1 MDGWTDGFVHSESL
15 AGVRVRRSVI
25 RSFGDSFV
33 RSFPRARVVVKV
45 VVVVVESTHPR
56 VTRVG
61 ETPAEMQMSQTR
73 DDDDDDDV
81 VSTHHAVAV
90 LKPSLSSSSSVAR
103 AAAVDDSDAS
113 SGSEYAG
120 ASATLEWIDPPRAVR
135 RVGVGVGGGG
145 FVASFE
151 SATEKIGCG
160 RSSVVYRGT
169 HVQSGKMCAVK
180 VFRCDDRL
188 VAMQASREVQVLK
201 IIAASR
207 AASQRKRRRRRRD
220 DADLDLSHGL
230 IQCLGIN
237 CNVKQN
243 VISIGFEMMTAGTL
257 AEACQRAG
265 AMVNSPKTA
274 MSVFR
279 SITDALF
286 YLHDVIGVAH
296 RDVKPSNVLLHE
308 DGACKLSDFGLC
320 QPLKRSPPLTRDAA
334 DEIRA
339 EEDALSKDSSQS
351 SSPTTSPSTRRAL
364 LGTMAYMAPELLSND
379 PNVPPSASAGDV
391 WSLGLTIFECVV
403 GRSVFDADDG
413 GPIGLFVQI
422 CEENIDIAGALPGS
436 DEASRALREG
446 LFRSLCRD
454 AAARATAR
462 ELKRCP
468 HLSLSSYDKSNVR
481 DFLLS
486 SRG

>member
-1 MDGWTDGFVHSESL
+1 M
-15 AGVRVRRSVI
+15 RV
-25 RSFGDSFV
+25 D
-33 RSFPRARVVVKV
+33 VVDVDV
-45 VVVVVESTHPR
+45 
-56 VTRVG
+56 
-61 ETPAEMQMSQTR
+61 
-73 DDDDDDDV
+73 DDDG
-81 VSTHHAVAV
+81 TAV
-90 LKPSLSSSSSVAR
+90 LKPKSASSFSSSSSS
-103 AAAVDDSDAS
+103 AADDSDAS
-113 SGSEYAG
+113 SESEYG
-120 ASATLEWIDPPRAVR
+120 ASGATLERIGGAPARRRNR
-135 RVGVGVGGGG
+135 RVG
-145 FVASFE
+145 FAASFQ
-151 SATEKIGCG
+151 STMKKIGCG

-169 HVQSGKMCAVK
+169 HVQSGKICAVK

-188 VAMQASREVQVLK
+188 VAMQASREVQILK
-201 IIAASR
+201 KIAASR
-207 AASQRKRRRRRRD
+207 AKVASQRKRRRRRRRDVGCDD
-220 DADLDLSHGL
+220 DADPGPDLDPSHGL

-279 SITDALF
+279 SVTDALF

-296 RDVKPSNVLLHE
+296 RDVKPSNVLVHE
-308 DGACKLSDFGLC
+308 DGTCKLSDFGLC
-320 QPLKRSPPLTRDAA
+320 QPLKRSPPLTRSA

-339 EEDALSKDSSQS
+339 EEDALSEDSSQS
-351 SSPTTSPSTRRAL
+351 SSPITSPSTRRAL

-379 PNVPPSASAGDV
+379 PNVPRSASAGDV

-403 GRSVFDADDG
+403 GHSVFDADDG

-436 DEASRALREG
+436 DEASRALREC
-446 LFRSLCRD
+446 LYRSLCRD

-468 HLSLSSYDKSNVR
+468 HLSLPSYDKSNVR

>member
-1 MDGWTDGFVHSESL
+1 M
-15 AGVRVRRSVI
+15 RV
-25 RSFGDSFV
+25 D
-33 RSFPRARVVVKV
+33 VVDVDV
-45 VVVVVESTHPR
+45 
-56 VTRVG
+56 
-61 ETPAEMQMSQTR
+61 
-73 DDDDDDDV
+73 DDDG
-81 VSTHHAVAV
+81 TAV
-90 LKPSLSSSSSVAR
+90 LKPKSASSFSSSSSSA
-103 AAAVDDSDAS
+103 DDSDAS
-113 SGSEYAG
+113 SESEYG
-120 ASATLEWIDPPRAVR
+120 ASGATLERIGGAPARRRNR
-135 RVGVGVGGGG
+135 RVG
-145 FVASFE
+145 FAASFQ
-151 SATEKIGCG
+151 STMKKIGCG

-169 HVQSGKMCAVK
+169 HVQSGKICAVK

-188 VAMQASREVQVLK
+188 VAMQASREVQILK
-201 IIAASR
+201 KIAASR
-207 AASQRKRRRRRRD
+207 AKVASQRKRRRRRRRDVGCDD
-220 DADLDLSHGL
+220 DADLDPSHGL

-279 SITDALF
+279 SVTDALF

-296 RDVKPSNVLLHE
+296 RDVKPSNVLVHE
-308 DGACKLSDFGLC
+308 DGTCKLSDFGLC
-320 QPLKRSPPLTRDAA
+320 QPLKRSPPLTRSA

-339 EEDALSKDSSQS
+339 EEDALSEDSSQS
-351 SSPTTSPSTRRAL
+351 SSPITSPSTRRAL

-379 PNVPPSASAGDV
+379 PNVPRSASAGDV

-403 GRSVFDADDG
+403 GHSVFDADDG

-436 DEASRALREG
+436 DEASRALREC
-446 LFRSLCRD
+446 LYRSLCRD

-468 HLSLSSYDKSNVR
+468 HLSLPSYDKSNVR

>member
-1 MDGWTDGFVHSESL
+1 M
-15 AGVRVRRSVI
+15 RV
-25 RSFGDSFV
+25 D
-33 RSFPRARVVVKV
+33 VVDV
-45 VVVVVESTHPR
+45 
-56 VTRVG
+56 
-61 ETPAEMQMSQTR
+61 
-73 DDDDDDDV
+73 DDDEM
-81 VSTHHAVAV
+81 TAV
-90 LKPSLSSSSSVAR
+90 LKPKSASSFSFSSSTSTS
-103 AAAVDDSDAS
+103 VDDSDAS
-113 SGSEYAG
+113 SEGEYEASGATLARIGGSPARRRG
-120 ASATLEWIDPPRAVR
+120 RVGFAASFQSATK
-135 RVGVGVGGGG
+135 
-145 FVASFE
+145 
-151 SATEKIGCG
+151 KIGCG

-169 HVQSGKMCAVK
+169 HVQSGKICAVK
-180 VFRCDDRL
+180 VFRCDDGL
-188 VAMQASREVQVLK
+188 VAMQASREVQILK
-201 IIAASR
+201 KIAAAR
-207 AASQRKRRRRRRD
+207 AKVASQRKRRQHRRD
-220 DADLDLSHGL
+220 DDDADPDLDLDLDASHGL

-279 SITDALF
+279 SVTDALF

-296 RDVKPSNVLLHE
+296 RDVKPSNVLVHE
-308 DGACKLSDFGLC
+308 DGTCKLSDFGLC
-320 QPLKRSPPLTRDAA
+320 QPLKRSPPLTRGA
-334 DEIRA
+334 DETRA
-339 EEDALSKDSSQS
+339 EEDALSEDSSQS
-351 SSPTTSPSTRRAL
+351 SSPITSPSTRRAL
-364 LGTMAYMAPELLSND
+364 LGTMAYMAPEVLSND
-379 PNVPPSASAGDV
+379 PNVPRSASAGDV

-403 GRSVFDADDG
+403 GHSVFDADDG

-446 LFRSLCRD
+446 LYRSLCRD

-468 HLSLSSYDKSNVR
+468 HLSLPSYDKSNVR

-486 SRG
+486 SSRG

>member
-1 MDGWTDGFVHSESL
+1 
-15 AGVRVRRSVI
+15 
-25 RSFGDSFV
+25 
-33 RSFPRARVVVKV
+33 
-45 VVVVVESTHPR
+45 
-56 VTRVG
+56 
-61 ETPAEMQMSQTR
+61 MSQTR
-73 DDDDDDDV
+73 VDDVSTRTDHAMRDAALKPSSSSSVVVVRGCVGADAAAVDDDDDDDA
-81 VSTHHAVAV
+81 H
-90 LKPSLSSSSSVAR
+90 
-103 AAAVDDSDAS
+103 DDSDAS
-113 SGSEYAG
+113 SESEY
-120 ASATLEWIDPPRAVR
+120 EQPRR
-135 RVGVGVGGGG
+135 G
-145 FVASFE
+145 FGPASFQM
-151 SATEKIGCG
+151 ATKKIGCG

-169 HVQSGKMCAVK
+169 HVQSGKICAVK

-188 VAMQASREVQVLK
+188 VAMQASREVHVLK
-201 IIAASR
+201 KIAASR
-207 AASQRKRRRRRRD
+207 AASQRKRRRCRRD
-220 DADLDLSHGL
+220 DADLDPSHGL

-296 RDVKPSNVLLHE
+296 RDVKPSNVLVHE
-308 DGACKLSDFGLC
+308 DGTCKLSDFGLC
-320 QPLKRSPPLTRDAA
+320 QPLKRSPPLTRAAAAA
-334 DEIRA
+334 DVRA
-339 EEDALSKDSSQS
+339 EEDALSEDSSQS

-379 PNVPPSASAGDV
+379 PNVPPSAAAGDV

-446 LFRSLCRD
+446 LYRSLCRD

-468 HLSLSSYDKSNVR
+468 HLSLPSYDKSNVR

>member
-1 MDGWTDGFVHSESL
+1 M
-15 AGVRVRRSVI
+15 RV
-25 RSFGDSFV
+25 D
-33 RSFPRARVVVKV
+33 VVDVN
-45 VVVVVESTHPR
+45 
-56 VTRVG
+56 
-61 ETPAEMQMSQTR
+61 
-73 DDDDDDDV
+73 DDDDDG
-81 VSTHHAVAV
+81 TTAV
-90 LKPSLSSSSSVAR
+90 LKPKSSASSSFSSSSFSS
-103 AAAVDDSDAS
+103 AVDDSDAS
-113 SGSEYAG
+113 SESEYTGGSG
-120 ASATLEWIDPPRAVR
+120 ATTRERRIGGAASFQSATK
-135 RVGVGVGGGG
+135 
-145 FVASFE
+145 
-151 SATEKIGCG
+151 KIGCG

-169 HVQSGKMCAVK
+169 HVQSGKICAVK

-188 VAMQASREVQVLK
+188 VAMQASREVQILK
-201 IIAASR
+201 KIASAR
-207 AASQRKRRRRRRD
+207 ADVASQRKRRRRRRRDVGCDD
-220 DADLDLSHGL
+220 DADPGPDLDPSHGL

-257 AEACQRAG
+257 GEACQRAG

-279 SITDALF
+279 SVTDALF

-296 RDVKPSNVLLHE
+296 RDVKPSNVLVHE
-308 DGACKLSDFGLC
+308 DGTCKLSDFGLC
-320 QPLKRSPPLTRDAA
+320 QPLKRSPPLTRGA

-339 EEDALSKDSSQS
+339 EEDALSEDSSQS
-351 SSPTTSPSTRRAL
+351 SSPITSPSTRHAL

-379 PNVPPSASAGDV
+379 PNVPRSVSAGDV

-403 GRSVFDADDG
+403 GHSVFDADDG

-436 DEASRALREG
+436 DEASRALREC
-446 LFRSLCRD
+446 LYRSLCRD

-468 HLSLSSYDKSNVR
+468 HLSLPSYDKSNVR

>member
-1 MDGWTDGFVHSESL
+1 M
-15 AGVRVRRSVI
+15 RV
-25 RSFGDSFV
+25 D
-33 RSFPRARVVVKV
+33 VVDV
-45 VVVVVESTHPR
+45 
-56 VTRVG
+56 
-61 ETPAEMQMSQTR
+61 
-73 DDDDDDDV
+73 DDDDDDG
-81 VSTHHAVAV
+81 TTAV
-90 LKPSLSSSSSVAR
+90 LKPKSSSAASSFSSSFSS
-103 AAAVDDSDAS
+103 AVDDSDAS
-113 SGSEYAG
+113 SESEYAG
-120 ASATLEWIDPPRAVR
+120 GSGATRERRMGGAASFQSATK
-135 RVGVGVGGGG
+135 
-145 FVASFE
+145 
-151 SATEKIGCG
+151 KIGCG

-169 HVQSGKMCAVK
+169 HVQSGKICAVK

-188 VAMQASREVQVLK
+188 VAMQASREVQILK
-201 IIAASR
+201 KIASAR
-207 AASQRKRRRRRRD
+207 ADVASQRKRRRRRRRDVGCDD
-220 DADLDLSHGL
+220 DADPGPDLDPSHGL

-257 AEACQRAG
+257 GEACQRAG

-279 SITDALF
+279 SVTDALF

-296 RDVKPSNVLLHE
+296 RDVKPSNVLVHE
-308 DGACKLSDFGLC
+308 DGTCKLSDFGLC
-320 QPLKRSPPLTRDAA
+320 QPLKRSPPLTRGA

-339 EEDALSKDSSQS
+339 EEDALSEDSSQS
-351 SSPTTSPSTRRAL
+351 SSPITSPSTRHAL

-379 PNVPPSASAGDV
+379 PNVPRSVSAGDV

-403 GRSVFDADDG
+403 GHSVFDADDG

-436 DEASRALREG
+436 DEASRALREC
-446 LFRSLCRD
+446 LYRSLCRD

-468 HLSLSSYDKSNVR
+468 HLSLPSYDKSNVR

>member
-1 MDGWTDGFVHSESL
+1 M
-15 AGVRVRRSVI
+15 RVDVDI
-25 RSFGDSFV
+25 
-33 RSFPRARVVVKV
+33 
-45 VVVVVESTHPR
+45 
-56 VTRVG
+56 
-61 ETPAEMQMSQTR
+61 
-73 DDDDDDDV
+73 DDDDDG
-81 VSTHHAVAV
+81 TAV
-90 LKPSLSSSSSVAR
+90 LKPSVSCFSSFSSSSSSSSVR
-103 AAAVDDSDAS
+103 GVVAVDDSDAS
-113 SGSEYAG
+113 SERARE
-120 ASATLEWIDPPRAVR
+120 ASRAATLERIGGAPARRRNR
-135 RVGVGVGGGG
+135 RVG
-145 FVASFE
+145 FAASFQ
-151 SATEKIGCG
+151 SATKKIGCG

-169 HVQSGKMCAVK
+169 HVQSGKICAVK

-188 VAMQASREVQVLK
+188 VAMQASREVQILK
-201 IIAASR
+201 KIAAAR
-207 AASQRKRRRRRRD
+207 AKVASQRKRRRHRRD
-220 DADLDLSHGL
+220 DDDADPDLDLDLDASHGL

-237 CNVKQN
+237 CNVEQN

-279 SITDALF
+279 SVTDALF

-296 RDVKPSNVLLHE
+296 RDVKPSNVLVHE
-308 DGACKLSDFGLC
+308 DGTCKLSDFGLC
-320 QPLKRSPPLTRDAA
+320 QPLKRSPPLTRGA

-339 EEDALSKDSSQS
+339 EEDALSEDSSQS
-351 SSPTTSPSTRRAL
+351 SSPITSPSTRRAL
-364 LGTMAYMAPELLSND
+364 LGTMAYMAPEVLSND
-379 PNVPPSASAGDV
+379 PNVPRSASAGDV

-403 GRSVFDADDG
+403 GHSVFDADDG

-436 DEASRALREG
+436 DEASRALREC
-446 LFRSLCRD
+446 LYRSLCRD

-468 HLSLSSYDKSNVR
+468 HLSLPSYDKSNVR

>member
-1 MDGWTDGFVHSESL
+1 M
-15 AGVRVRRSVI
+15 RV
-25 RSFGDSFV
+25 D
-33 RSFPRARVVVKV
+33 VVDVN
-45 VVVVVESTHPR
+45 
-56 VTRVG
+56 
-61 ETPAEMQMSQTR
+61 
-73 DDDDDDDV
+73 DDDDDG
-81 VSTHHAVAV
+81 TTAV
-90 LKPSLSSSSSVAR
+90 LKPKSSSASSFSSSYSS
-103 AAAVDDSDAS
+103 AVDDSDAS
-113 SGSEYAG
+113 SESEYTGGSG
-120 ASATLEWIDPPRAVR
+120 ATRERRMGGAASFQSATK
-135 RVGVGVGGGG
+135 
-145 FVASFE
+145 
-151 SATEKIGCG
+151 KIGCG

-169 HVQSGKMCAVK
+169 HVQSGKICAVK

-188 VAMQASREVQVLK
+188 VAMQASREVQILK
-201 IIAASR
+201 KIASAR
-207 AASQRKRRRRRRD
+207 ADVASQRKRRRRRRRDVGCDD
-220 DADLDLSHGL
+220 DADPGPDLDPSHGL

-257 AEACQRAG
+257 GEACQRAG

-279 SITDALF
+279 SVTDALF

-296 RDVKPSNVLLHE
+296 RDVKPSNVLVHE
-308 DGACKLSDFGLC
+308 DGTCKLSDFGLC
-320 QPLKRSPPLTRDAA
+320 QPLKRSPPLTRGA

-339 EEDALSKDSSQS
+339 EEDALSEDSSQS
-351 SSPTTSPSTRRAL
+351 SSPITSPSTRHAL

-379 PNVPPSASAGDV
+379 PNVPRSVSAGDV

-403 GRSVFDADDG
+403 GHSVFDADDG

-436 DEASRALREG
+436 DEASRALREC
-446 LFRSLCRD
+446 LYRSLCRD

-468 HLSLSSYDKSNVR
+468 HLSLPSYDKSNVR

>member
-1 MDGWTDGFVHSESL
+1 MVTFLRNERTPVEIYL
-15 AGVRVRRSVI
+15 QMRVDDV
-25 RSFGDSFV
+25 DV
-33 RSFPRARVVVKV
+33 N
-45 VVVVVESTHPR
+45 
-56 VTRVG
+56 
-61 ETPAEMQMSQTR
+61 
-73 DDDDDDDV
+73 DDDDDDDDG
-81 VSTHHAVAV
+81 TTTV
-90 LKPSLSSSSSVAR
+90 LKPKSSASSFSS
-103 AAAVDDSDAS
+103 AVDARSDAS
-113 SGSEYAG
+113 SESEYAG
-120 ASATLEWIDPPRAVR
+120 ASGAPARRRRMTNR
-135 RVGVGVGGGG
+135 RVVG
-145 FVASFE
+145 FAASFQ
-151 SATEKIGCG
+151 SATKKIGCG

-169 HVQSGKMCAVK
+169 HVQSGKICAVK

-188 VAMQASREVQVLK
+188 VAMQASREVQILK
-201 IIAASR
+201 KIASAR
-207 AASQRKRRRRRRD
+207 ADVASQRKRRRRRRRRDVGCDD
-220 DADLDLSHGL
+220 DADPGPDLDPSHGL

-237 CNVKQN
+237 CDVKQN

-279 SITDALF
+279 SVTDALF

-296 RDVKPSNVLLHE
+296 RDVKPSNVLVHE
-308 DGACKLSDFGLC
+308 DGTCKLSDFGLC
-320 QPLKRSPPLTRDAA
+320 QPLKRSPPLTRGA

-339 EEDALSKDSSQS
+339 EEDALSEDSSQS
-351 SSPTTSPSTRRAL
+351 SSPITSPSTRRAL

-379 PNVPPSASAGDV
+379 PNVPRSASAGDV

-403 GRSVFDADDG
+403 GHSVFDADDG

-436 DEASRALREG
+436 DEASRALREC
-446 LFRSLCRD
+446 LYRSLCRD

-468 HLSLSSYDKSNVR
+468 HLSLPSYDKSNVR

>member
-1 MDGWTDGFVHSESL
+1 M
-15 AGVRVRRSVI
+15 RV
-25 RSFGDSFV
+25 D
-33 RSFPRARVVVKV
+33 VVDVN
-45 VVVVVESTHPR
+45 
-56 VTRVG
+56 
-61 ETPAEMQMSQTR
+61 
-73 DDDDDDDV
+73 DDDGTTV
-81 VSTHHAVAV
+81 V
-90 LKPSLSSSSSVAR
+90 LKPKSSSASSFSSSFSS
-103 AAAVDDSDAS
+103 AVDDSDAS
-113 SGSEYAG
+113 SESEYTGGSG
-120 ASATLEWIDPPRAVR
+120 AATRERRMGGAASFQSATK
-135 RVGVGVGGGG
+135 
-145 FVASFE
+145 
-151 SATEKIGCG
+151 KIGCG

-169 HVQSGKMCAVK
+169 HVQSGKICAVK

-188 VAMQASREVQVLK
+188 VAMQASREVQILK
-201 IIAASR
+201 KIASAR
-207 AASQRKRRRRRRD
+207 GDVASQRRRRRRRRRD
-220 DADLDLSHGL
+220 VGCDDDADPGPDLDPSHGL

-257 AEACQRAG
+257 GEACQRAG

-279 SITDALF
+279 SVTDALF

-296 RDVKPSNVLLHE
+296 RDVKPSNVLVHE
-308 DGACKLSDFGLC
+308 DGTCKLSDFGLC
-320 QPLKRSPPLTRDAA
+320 QPLKRSPPLTRGA

-339 EEDALSKDSSQS
+339 EEDALSEDSSQS
-351 SSPTTSPSTRRAL
+351 SSPITSPSTRHAL

-379 PNVPPSASAGDV
+379 PNVPRSVSAGDV

-403 GRSVFDADDG
+403 GHSVFDADDG

-436 DEASRALREG
+436 DEASRALREC
-446 LFRSLCRD
+446 LYRSLCRD

-468 HLSLSSYDKSNVR
+468 HLSLPSYDKSNVR